1 MDTTHTEWEW
11 LKRTSFQLHVPR
23 AADELR
29 MRAADLGID
38 TSRAD
43 ESPTA
48 FADSCRAAYA
58 SALMRGGWPVAL
70 AVLDD
75 ARITEGLTVRSLSGW
90 IEGRTTG
97 SRFPCPSNTCDGWL
111 VGVVWEDGQERR
123 ICTMGW
129 HYDPDVREL
138 RIVGGGEVSARF
150 VTPAPLGPPPRP
162 REEWPTREELST
174 RAGWSQG

>member
-1 MDTTHTEWEW
+1 MDATHAEWEW
-11 LKRTSFQLHVPR
+11 LKRLSFQPHVPR
-23 AADELR
+23 AVHELR
-29 MRAADLGID
+29 TVARSLGID

-43 ESPTA
+43 ASRAA
-48 FADSCRAAYA
+48 FADTCRIAYA
-58 SALMRGGWPVAL
+58 DALMVRGWPSALAT
-70 AVLDD
+70 LDD

-97 SRFPCPSNTCDGWL
+97 GRYPCPSNTCNGWL
-111 VGVVWEDGQERR
+111 VGVVREDGQERR

-129 HYDPDVREL
+129 HYDPDAREL

-162 REEWPTREELST
+162 RDQWPSRDELST
-174 RAGWSQG
+174 RAGWALG